1 MNKIN
6 KRLNRMANNEIV
18 KIMNE
23 IKEYFNKDKILTL
36 NVEYSNDL
44 YIGHINFNSNLD
56 NYIKIEYHP
65 MNIQQSIVDYIKN
78 KFNGYNI
85 NFNNNQTIF
94 WVR

>member
-44 YIGHINFNSNLD
+44 D
-56 NYIKIEYHP
+56 KYIKIEYHP